1 MSESTKTQ
9 LASDFCPEI
18 VLLQMRYG
26 SWIFQSIYAAA
37 KLGIADLLKDGS
49 RSSEDLASVTS
60 THEGSLYRLL
70 RALASMGVFAE
81 TEPSFFTLTPLG
93 NYLRSDVP
101 DSLKAR
107 VIMNGE
113 EQYRA
118 WGEIMYS
125 IQTGK
130 SAFEHL
136 YGMNLLDYY
145 AQNPE
150 AGKNFNQAMT
160 SSSILQN
167 PGIVLDYDF
176 SDVQTLVD
184 VGGGHGKLLT
194 DILKAYPKM
203 KGILFDQP
211 EAIKGAKSLIEQA
224 GILDRCQLIA
234 GNFFESVPAGGD
246 AYILKYVIHDW
257 DDERAIAI
265 LKCCYQAMPEHGKLL
280 LVEQVIP
287 SANQASFSKM
297 LDLEMLVL
305 CPGGCERTEA
315 EYRILMEKSKFQF
328 IKIVPTQSSLSV
340 IEALKV

>member
-1 MSESTKTQ
+1 MSQ
-9 LASDFCPEI
+9 PINAQIASDFYPEI
-18 VLLQMRYG
+18 VLLQMKYG

-49 RSSEDLASVTS
+49 RSCEDLASVTS

-70 RALASMGVFAE
+70 RGLASMGVFAE

-93 NYLRSDVP
+93 NYLRGDVP
-101 DSLKAR
+101 GSLKAR

-118 WGEIMYS
+118 WGEIIYS

-130 SAFEHL
+130 SAFERL

-145 AQNPE
+145 AKNPE

-160 SSSILQN
+160 SSSTLQN

-184 VGGGHGKLLT
+184 VGGGQGKLLT

-246 AYILKYVIHDW
+246 AYILKYIIHDW

-265 LKCCYQAMPEHGKLL
+265 LKSCYEAMPEHGKLL

-287 SANQASFSKM
+287 SGNQASFSKM
-297 LDLEMLVL
+297 LDLQMLVL
-305 CPGGCERTEA
+305 CPGGRERTQA
-315 EYRILMEKSKFQF
+315 EYRILMEKSKFQL

-340 IEALKV
+340 IEAVKV

>member
-1 MSESTKTQ
+1 MSQ
-9 LASDFCPEI
+9 PINAQIASDFYPEI
-18 VLLQMRYG
+18 VLLQMKYG

-49 RSSEDLASVTS
+49 RSCEDLASVTS

-70 RALASMGVFAE
+70 RGLASMGVFAE

-93 NYLRSDVP
+93 NYLRGDVP
-101 DSLKAR
+101 GSLKAR

-118 WGEIMYS
+118 WGEIIYS

-130 SAFEHL
+130 SAFERL

-145 AQNPE
+145 AKNPE

-160 SSSILQN
+160 SSSTLQN

-184 VGGGHGKLLT
+184 VGGGQGKLLT

-224 GILDRCQLIA
+224 EILDRCQLIA

-265 LKCCYQAMPEHGKLL
+265 LKSCYEAMPEHGKLL

-287 SANQASFSKM
+287 SGNQASFSKM
-297 LDLEMLVL
+297 LDLQMLVL
-305 CPGGCERTEA
+305 CPGGRERTQA
-315 EYRILMEKSKFQF
+315 EYRILMEKSKFQL

-340 IEALKV
+340 IEAVKV

>member
-1 MSESTKTQ
+1 MSQ
-9 LASDFCPEI
+9 PINAQIASDFSPEI

-49 RSSEDLASVTS
+49 RSCEDLASVTS

-93 NYLRSDVP
+93 NYLRGDVP
-101 DSLKAR
+101 GSLKAR

-118 WGEIMYS
+118 WGEIIYS

-130 SAFEHL
+130 SAFERL

-160 SSSILQN
+160 SSSTLQN
-167 PGIVLDYDF
+167 PGM
-176 SDVQTLVD
+176 VD
-184 VGGGHGKLLT
+184 VGGGQGKLLT

-265 LKCCYQAMPEHGKLL
+265 LKSCYEAMPEHGKLL

-287 SANQASFSKM
+287 SGNQASFSKM
-297 LDLEMLVL
+297 LDLQMLVL
-305 CPGGCERTEA
+305 CPGGRERTQA
-315 EYRILMEKSKFQF
+315 QYRILMEKSKFQL
-328 IKIVPTQSSLSV
+328 IKIVSTQSSLSV
-340 IEALKV
+340 IEGVKV